1 MLKIKTKLHLQN
13 FDIKLHDT
21 IYTGCN
27 TGCNI
32 ERSFLLIQ
40 SNKNKFFQMKEKK
53 SNFKEKVLPPKT
65 NSRSLLS
72 RL

>member
-27 TGCNI
+27 I

-40 SNKNKFFQMKEKK
+40 SNKNLFFQMKEKK
-53 SNFKEKVLPPKT
+53 LNFEEKVLPPKT